1 MYKKSSSVFTIVS
14 KSFTEYLYKL
24 PQFLK
29 YILYP
34 LFGQLIGITVC
45 FLPFLISGQNVNLG
59 MAFICLILGLILFCH
74 SFWQYALISGGLIL
88 ISKQIVENE
97 PLKEFKYYT
106 EIFKKRT
113 KDYIVFL
120 LISAIIIPILFI
132 VLIIALFTALGLSP
146 QMFAS
151 GDFASPSSIQAIALI
166 GLITFA
172 FALLFT
178 VTLQSFVL
186 SPNLTPTESILK
198 AIKLALKNYFP
209 NLGIVILLS
218 IIVQIWSFITSQLSN
233 ALIFTQDF
241 YMNHMSAMQMI
252 NLIKGYF
259 SATMGGLLL
268 PFSMLCLTWWYLRMD
283 KKETA
288 KNLYK

>member
-14 KSFTEYLYKL
+14 KSFTEYLFRL
-24 PQFLK
+24 PQYLK

-218 IIVQIWSFITSQLSN
+218 IIVQIWSFITGQLSN

-268 PFSMLCLTWWYLRMD
+268 PFSMLCLTDR
-283 KKETA
+283 KSVV
-288 KNLYK
+288 

>member
-14 KSFTEYLYKL
+14 KSFTEYLFRL
-24 PQFLK
+24 PQYLK

-132 VLIIALFTALGLSP
+132 ALIIALFAALGLSP
-146 QMFAS
+146 QMFVS

>member
-14 KSFTEYLYKL
+14 KSFTEYLFRL
-24 PQFLK
+24 PQYLK

-132 VLIIALFTALGLSP
+132 VLIIALFAALGLSP
-146 QMFAS
+146 QMFVS
-151 GDFASPSSIQAIALI
+151 GDFASPSNIQAIALI

-218 IIVQIWSFITSQLSN
+218 IIVQIWSFITGQLSN

-252 NLIKGYF
+252 NLIKGHF

>member
-14 KSFTEYLYKL
+14 KSFTEYLFRL
-24 PQFLK
+24 PQYLK

-88 ISKQIVENE
+88 ISKQIDENE

-218 IIVQIWSFITSQLSN
+218 IIVQIWSFITGQLSN

>member
-14 KSFTEYLYKL
+14 KSFTEYLFRL
-24 PQFLK
+24 PQYLK

-146 QMFAS
+146 QMFTS
-151 GDFASPSSIQAIALI
+151 GDFASPSNIQAIALI

-218 IIVQIWSFITSQLSN
+218 IIVQIWSFITGQLSN

>member
-14 KSFTEYLYKL
+14 KSFTEYLFRL
-24 PQFLK
+24 PQYLK

-146 QMFAS
+146 QMFVS
-151 GDFASPSSIQAIALI
+151 GDFASPSNIQAIALI

-218 IIVQIWSFITSQLSN
+218 IIVQIWSFITGQLSN

-241 YMNHMSAMQMI
+241 YMNHMSVMQMI

>member
-14 KSFTEYLYKL
+14 KSFTEYLFRL
-24 PQFLK
+24 PQYLK

-106 EIFKKRT
+106 EISKKRT

-218 IIVQIWSFITSQLSN
+218 IIVQIWSFITGQLSN

>member
-1 MYKKSSSVFTIVS
+1 MY
-14 KSFTEYLYKL
+14 
-24 PQFLK
+24 
-29 YILYP
+29 
-34 LFGQLIGITVC
+34 
-45 FLPFLISGQNVNLG
+45 
-59 MAFICLILGLILFCH
+59 
-74 SFWQYALISGGLIL
+74 
-88 ISKQIVENE
+88 
-97 PLKEFKYYT
+97 
-106 EIFKKRT
+106 
-113 KDYIVFL
+113 
-120 LISAIIIPILFI
+120 
-132 VLIIALFTALGLSP
+132 LIIALFTALGLSP

-218 IIVQIWSFITSQLSN
+218 IIVQIWSFITGQLSN

>member
-14 KSFTEYLYKL
+14 KSFTEYLFRL
-24 PQFLK
+24 PQYLK

>member
-14 KSFTEYLYKL
+14 KSFTEYLFRL
-24 PQFLK
+24 PQYLK

-132 VLIIALFTALGLSP
+132 VLIIALFAALGLSP
-146 QMFAS
+146 QMFVS
-151 GDFASPSSIQAIALI
+151 GDFASPSNIQAIALI

-218 IIVQIWSFITSQLSN
+218 IIVQIWSFITGQLSN

-241 YMNHMSAMQMI
+241 YMNHMSVMQMI

>member
-14 KSFTEYLYKL
+14 KSFTEYLFRL
-24 PQFLK
+24 PQYLK

-146 QMFAS
+146 QMFVS
-151 GDFASPSSIQAIALI
+151 GDFASPSNIQAIALI

-218 IIVQIWSFITSQLSN
+218 IIVQIWSFITGQLSN

>member
-14 KSFTEYLYKL
+14 KSFTEYLFRL
-24 PQFLK
+24 PQYLK

-132 VLIIALFTALGLSP
+132 ALIIALFAALGLSP
-146 QMFAS
+146 QMFVS

-241 YMNHMSAMQMI
+241 YMKHMSAMQMI

>member
-14 KSFTEYLYKL
+14 KSFTEYLFRL
-24 PQFLK
+24 PQYLK

-132 VLIIALFTALGLSP
+132 VLIIALFAALGLSP

-151 GDFASPSSIQAIALI
+151 GDFASPSNIQAIALI

-218 IIVQIWSFITSQLSN
+218 IIVQIWSFITGQLSN

>member
-14 KSFTEYLYKL
+14 KSFTEYLFRL
-24 PQFLK
+24 PQYLK

-45 FLPFLISGQNVNLG
+45 FLLFLISGQNVNLG

-132 VLIIALFTALGLSP
+132 ALIIALFAALGLSP
-146 QMFAS
+146 QMFVS

>member
-14 KSFTEYLYKL
+14 KSFTEYLFRL
-24 PQFLK
+24 PQYLK

-218 IIVQIWSFITSQLSN
+218 IIVQIWSFITGQLSN

>member
-14 KSFTEYLYKL
+14 KSFTEYLFRL
-24 PQFLK
+24 PQYLK

-151 GDFASPSSIQAIALI
+151 GDFASPSNIQAIALI

-218 IIVQIWSFITSQLSN
+218 IIVQIWSFITGQLSN

>member
-14 KSFTEYLYKL
+14 KSFTEYLFRL
-24 PQFLK
+24 PQYLK

-132 VLIIALFTALGLSP
+132 VLIIALFAALGLSP
-146 QMFAS
+146 QMFVS
-151 GDFASPSSIQAIALI
+151 GDFASPSNIQAIALI

-218 IIVQIWSFITSQLSN
+218 IIVQIWSFITGQLSN

>member
-14 KSFTEYLYKL
+14 KSFTEYLFRL
-24 PQFLK
+24 PQYLK

-218 IIVQIWSFITSQLSN
+218 IIVQIWSFITGQLSN
-233 ALIFTQDF
+233 ALIFTQEIGRA
-241 YMNHMSAMQMI
+241 HV
-252 NLIKGYF
+252 
-259 SATMGGLLL
+259 
-268 PFSMLCLTWWYLRMD
+268 
-283 KKETA
+283 
-288 KNLYK
+288 